1 MDKKIGWVLFVGR
14 VILGVIMMA
23 HGFQKLGHMENTV
36 QMFSKLGQ
44 PEWLAYVT
52 AVIEA
57 VGGLSLLVGLFV
69 VPSAILLGLTMVG
82 AIVLVKLPAGLIGGF
97 EFPLALL
104 GLSIILAVTGSDK
117 LSVSHLINNKSGL
130 K

>member
-1 MDKKIGWVLFVGR
+1 MDKKIGWGLFLGR
-14 VILGVIMMA
+14 VILGVIMVA
-23 HGFQKLGHMENTV
+23 HGFQKLGHMDNTV

-57 VGGLSLLVGLFV
+57 GGGLFLLVGLFV

-82 AIVLVKLPAGLIGGF
+82 AIILVKLPAGLIGGI

-104 GLSIILAVTGSDK
+104 GLSIILAMAGSDK
-117 LSVSHLINNKSGL
+117 LSISHLLNNKNGS